1 MKFSVSEIS
10 DIIELAWGDQ
20 TDFSHITNIYNID
33 EGEVKK
39 IMKKNIKRKSYE
51 IWRKRIAQRSAQK
64 TQLKGRAHD

>member
-10 DIIELAWGDQ
+10 DIIELAWDDQ

-51 IWRKRIAQRSAQK
+51 IWRKRIA
-64 TQLKGRAHD
+64 

>member
-10 DIIELAWGDQ
+10 DIIELAWDDQ
-20 TDFSHITNIYNID
+20 TDFSHITKLYNID

-51 IWRKRIAQRSAQK
+51 IWRKRIAKRSAQK
-64 TQLKGRAHD
+64 TQIKGRAHG

>member
-10 DIIELAWGDQ
+10 DIIELAWDDK
-20 TDFSHITNIYNID
+20 TDFSHISKLYNID

-64 TQLKGRAHD
+64 NHLKGRAHG